1 MKKGSESTGLFKTRL
16 DLSSIHLILG
26 QVWICMTQIDRIL
39 KTLRGMKAVTNISV
53 EIQSLQK
60 ENLTKLI
67 KTYKKICFIFR
78 TFNIT
83 NNSQSFTR
91 KSHIESPC

>member
-1 MKKGSESTGLFKTRL
+1 MPPLSENVRNFAVQISTMRGL
-16 DLSSIHLILG
+16 
-26 QVWICMTQIDRIL
+26 
-39 KTLRGMKAVTNISV
+39 KAVTNISV

-78 TFNIT
+78 LLT
-83 NNSQSFTR
+83 
-91 KSHIESPC
+91 